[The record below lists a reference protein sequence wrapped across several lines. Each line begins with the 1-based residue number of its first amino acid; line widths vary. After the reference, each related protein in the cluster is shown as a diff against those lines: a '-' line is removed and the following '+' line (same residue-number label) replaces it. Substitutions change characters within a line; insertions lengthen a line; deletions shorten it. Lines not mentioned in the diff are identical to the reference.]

1 MTRTYSCGKTEPNT
15 YTHQNW
21 HSHSLARIFGL
32 CIWAEARI
40 NYFTKDSTKD
50 YGFFRIKFIFQFKKK
65 TKELMTVMFISN
77 GITIVNIM
85 WCVVLHSLPTA
96 TTPSSSYWRRAE
108 HNFVSLF
115 TMLFHLFV
123 YDFIAIAVSG
133 YGNPRLKCGNGLYLM
148 YDYDDKRYPT
158 TTRYKKY
165 SGIKNHA
172 LT

>member
-15 YTHQNW
+15 YTKIGTRIRW
-21 HSHSLARIFGL
+21 RAYLACAFELKHESTISQKIPRKTMDFS
-32 CIWAEARI
+32 ASSS
-40 NYFTKDSTKD
+40 YFNL
-50 YGFFRIKFIFQFKKK
+50 KKK

-133 YGNPRLKCGNGLYLM
+133 YGNPRLECGNGLYLM

-165 SGIKNHA
+165 TGIKNHA